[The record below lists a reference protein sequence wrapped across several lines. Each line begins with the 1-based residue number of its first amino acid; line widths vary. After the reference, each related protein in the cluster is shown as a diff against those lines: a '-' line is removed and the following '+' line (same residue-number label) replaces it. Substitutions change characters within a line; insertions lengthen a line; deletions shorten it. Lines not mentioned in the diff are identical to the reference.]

1 MEFTFAVTFGW
12 LLSSNVKMAL
22 NGRPIMRR
30 KNIIGLVL
38 ITVAVAATLMVFA
51 SSSPVTTDSSCK
63 EGLDEPV
70 KKINSG
76 KMIWE
81 NLSHQFFST
90 L

>member
-1 MEFTFAVTFGW
+1 M
-12 LLSSNVKMAL
+12 L
-22 NGRPIMRR
+22 NAPQRGHPIMRR

-38 ITVAVAATLMVFA
+38 ITVAVAVTLMVFA
-51 SSSPVTTDSSCK
+51 SSSPVTDSACK
-63 EGLDEPV
+63 EGLDEPG